1 MFGPHAS
8 RLARIDWPKY
18 GLSELN
24 GVVDGQATPEQ
35 LQRAVVG
42 LATGV
47 RQLAEELASVLGNR
61 DINLTHT
68 GPVLLT
74 GYDSGAP
81 SVSPDDEDLELYR
94 ARQGSYSHDSY
105 WNPTSSEAE
114 NGLAHAFR
122 GVVFMQPAI
131 NNAVVAQNANA
142 QNRIV
147 LVGGHGAG
155 ICFENVYA
163 TNIYDKTTGDVW
175 SALPAGCA
183 VLWTRDVAEI
193 PSGWAQMNGT
203 DNSVGNGG
211 SGIDMR
217 GMVPYGY
224 SGAGDFATVG
234 ASIAAALT
242 VAFAGT
248 GNVTTSSNGAH
259 VHNIEHE
266 SIAAAITVTT
276 AALSHSASSG
286 GSLVSTETFTQ
297 EFAVFSANVGDS
309 APTSATS
316 VVTEVGGATSGS
328 GVTDASTANIAK
340 STIAGALADH
350 AGGAATIAAVETPS
364 TFDTSS
370 DGAHTHTASISTI
383 ADGLSFSSVTTVR
396 PAGKVLVYIEKL
408 AA

>member
-61 DINLTHT
+61 DFVLPHS
-68 GPVLLT
+68 GPVILS

-81 SVSPDDEDLELYR
+81 TLSPDETDLELYR
-94 ARQGSYSHDSY
+94 PRLGAYGHDSY
-105 WNPTSSEAE
+105 WDNTNEVAQ
-114 NGLAHAFR
+114 GGVAGVGR
-122 GVVFMQPAI
+122 GVFFWQPAV
-131 NNAVVAQNANA
+131 NNPVVAAGGAINK
-142 QNRIV
+142 IV
-147 LVGGHGAG
+147 HVGGLGAG
-155 ICFENVYA
+155 IRWDNIFVE
-163 TNIYDKTTGDVW
+163 NIYNHDGTVW
-175 SALPAGCA
+175 SAFPAGSVMLWAGA
-183 VLWTRDVAEI
+183 VGSI

-234 ASIAAALT
+234 ASIAASLT